1 MESQVNKWG
10 RLVASPTFIAF
21 VLLVP
26 VLLFLVIFFIGP
38 LAVNFKESTNF
49 GGSSASL
56 GQFKRIFTDIYY
68 LKVLGQTIL
77 LGLVVTFICIVI
89 GYPLAYAIVRS
100 TGVYRAGLIFAVVA
114 PLLIN
119 VVVRSYGWMVM
130 LGGRGVINGT
140 LHFFGLPAVEFMY
153 SWTAILIAMVHV
165 LLPFMA
171 LAIASK
177 LETVDR
183 DFEDAAR
190 VLGASDRQVFLYVTL
205 PLSVEGIVTGSILTF
220 TLTIGSFVTVML
232 LGDTGTMV
240 LPLLIY
246 QQLTVAS
253 DWPFAAALGIVLLV
267 FVVSILWFQS
277 QLRHRTEW
285 YI

>member
-1 MESQVNKWG
+1 MESPINKWG
-10 RLVASPTFIAF
+10 KLVASPTFLAF
-21 VLLVP
+21 LLLLP
-26 VLLFLVIFFIGP
+26 VLLFLVTFFVGP
-38 LAVNFKESTNF
+38 LAVNFKESINF
-49 GGSSASL
+49 GGSSSSL
-56 GQFKRIFTDIYY
+56 GQFNRILTDIYY

-77 LGLVVTFICIVI
+77 LGLAVTFICLLT
-89 GYPLAYAIVRS
+89 GYPLAYAIARS
-100 TGVYRAGLIFAVVA
+100 TGVYRVGLTFAVVA

-140 LHFFGLPAVEFMY
+140 LRLLGMSAVEFMY

-190 VLGASDRQVFLYVTL
+190 VLGASDCQVFIYVTL
-205 PLSVEGIVTGSILTF
+205 PLSIEGIVTGSILTF

-253 DWPFAAALGIVLLV
+253 DWSFAAALGIVLLI
-267 FVVSILWFQS
+267 FVVSVLWLQTR
-277 QLRHRTEW
+277 LRHRTEW
-285 YI
+285 YS